1 MAQDDDGIS
10 QLTAILE
17 DKIDR
22 DEAAIILRQF

>member
-10 QLTAILE
+10 LLTAILE